1 MTVSRAIAPFLS
13 LSLALGLVPAVA
25 RGQAVVFV
33 HEGTLYA
40 DAEEKPFNA
49 PEGVA
54 CTDSGH
60 VVVADTGN
68 KRLVL
73 YTFKDGRLGPG
84 KEVKLDQLTAP
95 QRVQIDAKGDVFAL
109 DLKTRK
115 VLRLTA
121 NGTLGTAIAPKGI
134 DDAAAVQ
141 PVSFKLDV
149 TGNVY
154 LLDGRGR
161 RVLVLDPA
169 GTVTAQVQL
178 PKESGVVTDIA
189 VGTGG
194 TLFAVDAVNA
204 VVWAAE
210 KGATTFR
217 PLTASLKDRM
227 SFPSYITAFKGRLFV
242 VDQNG
247 NGIVILGVDGSY
259 QGRQLS
265 IGWSEGLVN
274 YPAQLCLTESGAA
287 FLADRFNNRVQA
299 FSTAK

>member
-1 MTVSRAIAPFLS
+1 MTVSRALVSSLFLS
-13 LSLALGLVPAVA
+13 LLGLAPAVA
-25 RGQAVVFV
+25 RGQSVVLV

-40 DAEEKPFNA
+40 DAEEKPLKA

-54 CTDSGH
+54 CTDAGH

-84 KEVKLDQLTAP
+84 KELKLDQLTSP
-95 QRVQIDAKGDVFAL
+95 QRVQIDAKGDLFAL

-115 VLRLTA
+115 VIRVTA
-121 NGTLGTAIAPKGI
+121 SGSYGGPVLAKGI
-134 DDAAAVQ
+134 EGAAAIQ
-141 PVSFKLDV
+141 PTSFKLDAS
-149 TGNVY
+149 GNVY
-154 LLDGRGR
+154 LLDGPGR
-161 RVLVLDPA
+161 RVLVLDPS

-189 VGTGG
+189 VGAGG
-194 TLFAVDAVNA
+194 MLYAVDAVQA
-204 VVWAAE
+204 VVWSAE
-210 KGATTFR
+210 KGAAAFK
-217 PLTASLKDRM
+217 PLTPSLKDRM
-227 SFPSYITAFKGRLFV
+227 SFPSYLTASKGRLFV

-247 NGIVILGVDGSY
+247 NGIVILGIDGSY

-265 IGWSEGLVN
+265 IGWGEGLVN
-274 YPAQLCLTESGAA
+274 YPGQLCITESGAT
-287 FLADRFNNRVQA
+287 FVADRYNNRVQA